1 MAVNDCYGGAVHV
14 YAVCTAESSTSTDK
28 NIGISMLMKSML
40 MMTWNR
46 KTFLDTLCPK
56 TDMLWYYILS

>member
-1 MAVNDCYGGAVHV
+1 
-14 YAVCTAESSTSTDK
+14 
-28 NIGISMLMKSML
+28 MLMKSML